1 MNHGNMYF
9 SRWLRPKDVVH
20 SFFWMWMWIR
30 WVNPNLV
37 LSHNQLLEPLTP
49 WKHQKSCTWCGC
61 NEGIHQIKVTN
72 DPCPT
77 IHSITNIAIGGTYG
91 TISTIDVVNE
101 INYINEY
108 KLEIRKKIAKFTIN
122 CIRIGAISKS
132 YICGH
137 CELQLWL
144 CKIVNSIAT

>member
-1 MNHGNMYF
+1 M
-9 SRWLRPKDVVH
+9 
-20 SFFWMWMWIR
+20 
-30 WVNPNLV
+30 
-37 LSHNQLLEPLTP
+37 
-49 WKHQKSCTWCGC
+49 
-61 NEGIHQIKVTN
+61 TN

-77 IHSITNIAIGGTYG
+77 IDSITNITIGGTYG

-137 CELQLWL
+137 CELQL
-144 CKIVNSIAT
+144 